1 MEDQVPSSV
10 APQDN
15 VVPPGQITLEQLEL
29 LKARAREMAIQ
40 QVLLRPQE
48 QPTSPYVPPSKTVY
62 IRRNLTVAELLLIFA
77 LSCGL
82 VTGLQA
88 AWNFGAN
95 LLPRLEI
102 RMK

>member
-1 MEDQVPSSV
+1 MCSSDLVPL
-10 APQDN
+10 
-15 VVPPGQITLEQLEL
+15 PGQISPEQLEA

-40 QVLLRPQE
+40 QVLSQSQE
-48 QPTSPYVPPSKTVY
+48 QPQPSYQPQSKVVYV
-62 IRRNLTVAELLLIFA
+62 RRNLTVAELLLIFA

-88 AWNFGAN
+88 AWNFGSN

-102 RMK
+102 RVK